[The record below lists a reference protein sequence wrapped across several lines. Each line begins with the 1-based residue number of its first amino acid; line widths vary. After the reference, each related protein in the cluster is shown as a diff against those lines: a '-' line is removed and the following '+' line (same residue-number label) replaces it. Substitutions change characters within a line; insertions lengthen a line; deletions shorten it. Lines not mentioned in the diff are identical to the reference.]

1 MPRRNEYDAHR
12 QRRETRHAPRLARR
26 SDDIDRRPLWYAV
39 AIVAVL
45 VALWWTR

>member
-1 MPRRNEYDAHR
+1 MTRRSEYGAHR
-12 QRRETRHAPRLARR
+12 QLRETRHAPRQAMR

-39 AIVAVL
+39 VIVAVL